1 MNLYENAKERF
12 VDSKPFLL
20 SPNSEVIYG
29 YATMDHLSS
38 LVATHLAERG
48 LVSGDRI
55 FVQVEKSVNVVVL
68 YLACLRSGIVYI
80 PLNTQYLKDE
90 LEFFSADA
98 NPKIIITD
106 NQRKKHF
113 SSKIFSRSR
122 KYTFIVYRQ

>member
-1 MNLYENAKERF
+1 MNFYENSKERF

-20 SPNSEVIYG
+20 SPNSEVIYS
-29 YATMDHLSS
+29 YADIDRLSS
-38 LVATHLAERG
+38 TVATHLAERG

-68 YLACLRSGIVYI
+68 YLACLRSGIVYV

-98 NPKIIITD
+98 NPKIIITILIAVALC
-106 NQRKKHF
+106 F
-113 SSKIFSRSR
+113 C
-122 KYTFIVYRQ
+122 Y